1 MGMKYEIFQRAKQAI
16 RTRPDL
22 TDEQIAEFIGAKLA
36 ELEIVREARK
46 DVQADTPTEVKVITP
61 EVSA

>member
-1 MGMKYEIFQRAKQAI
+1 MKYEIFQRAKQAI
-16 RTRPDL
+16 RGHPDWD
-22 TDEQIAEFIGAKLA
+22 DEQIAEFIGAKLA

-46 DVQADTPTEVKVITP
+46 DVQADTPSEVRTITP

>member
-1 MGMKYEIFQRAKQAI
+1 MKYEIFTRARQAI

-22 TDEQIAEFIGAKLA
+22 TDEQIAEYIGAKLP
-36 ELEIVREARK
+36 EMEIIREARK
-46 DVQADTPTEVKVITP
+46 DVAADTPTEVKVITP